1 MRTMP
6 RPRWLAMLVVTGGCL
21 GHALGGQVDVP
32 IQSGGAFTV
41 PVDSIKSRTFNNT
54 LRQQY
59 DFSCGSAA
67 VATLL
72 TYHYG
77 YRVSEQDVF
86 GQMYARGNQVK
97 IKREGFSL
105 LDMKNYLQAHGF
117 EADGF
122 QADLDQ
128 LRSSGVPA
136 IVLIKEN
143 GYNHFVVVKGMKD
156 GRILVGDPASGTR
169 AMPYARF
176 KELWANHILF
186 VVRNQRHLAQFNAEA
201 DWRAAPLAPLGG
213 AAYRGAAEPMFPRRG
228 PSDY

>member
-1 MRTMP
+1 MNATT
-6 RPRWLAMLVVTGGCL
+6 RPRLVAMLVVTGVCL
-21 GHALGGQVDVP
+21 GHAFCAQVDVP
-32 IQSGGAFTV
+32 VQSGGAFSV
-41 PVDSIKSRTFNNT
+41 PVDSIKSRPFNST

-72 TYHYG
+72 TYHYD

-86 GQMYARGNQVK
+86 GQMYTRGNQAK

-122 QADLDQ
+122 QAELDQ
-128 LRSSGVPA
+128 LRSSGLPA

-176 KELWANHILF
+176 KELWANQILF
-186 VVRNQRHLAQFNAEA
+186 VVRNKRHLAKFNAEA
-201 DWRAAPLAPLGG
+201 DWRAAPLSPLAG
-213 AAYRGAAEPMFPRRG
+213 AAYRGAAEPTFPRRG
-228 PSDY
+228 PADF